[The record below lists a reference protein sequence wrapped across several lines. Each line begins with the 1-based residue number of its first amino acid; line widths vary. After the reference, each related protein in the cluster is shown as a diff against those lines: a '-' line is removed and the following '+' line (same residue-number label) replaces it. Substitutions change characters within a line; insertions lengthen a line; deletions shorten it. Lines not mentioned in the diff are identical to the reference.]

1 MITENIFEKFWEVID
16 ALEKEEVDY
25 ILIGGFAMVL
35 YGMPRA
41 TQDLDIFIKNRE
53 ENVEKLRTV
62 LFQLFGD
69 KSAFEITQLE
79 LNEYSVLRYGT
90 DRGFYI
96 DILSKFGDAF
106 SYEDLNYEETVID
119 GHAIKIATVETLYKL
134 KEKTL
139 RAIDKTDLFF
149 LEEILKSKNNDDSK
163 I

>member
-1 MITENIFEKFWEVID
+1 MNPNNIFEKFWEVID
-16 ALEKEEVDY
+16 ALEKEGVDY

-69 KSAFEITQLE
+69 KSAFKITQSE
-79 LNEYSVLRYGT
+79 LNEYSVMRYGT
-90 DRGFYI
+90 DSGFYI
-96 DILSKFGDAF
+96 DILSKLGDSF
-106 SYEDLNYEETVID
+106 SFEDLKYEETVID
-119 GHAIKIATVETLYKL
+119 GHTVKIATIETLYKL

-149 LEEILKSKNNDDSK
+149 LEQILKNKKNDGSK

>member
-1 MITENIFEKFWEVID
+1 MNPDNIFEKFWEVID
-16 ALEKEEVDY
+16 ALEKEGVDY

-53 ENVEKLRTV
+53 ENVEKLRTA

-79 LNEYSVLRYGT
+79 LNEYSVMRYGT

-96 DILSKFGDAF
+96 DILSKLGDAF
-106 SYEDLNYEETVID
+106 FFEDLKYEETVID
-119 GHAIKIATVETLYKL
+119 GHAVKIATIETLYKL

-149 LEEILKSKNNDDSK
+149 LEQILKNKNNDASK